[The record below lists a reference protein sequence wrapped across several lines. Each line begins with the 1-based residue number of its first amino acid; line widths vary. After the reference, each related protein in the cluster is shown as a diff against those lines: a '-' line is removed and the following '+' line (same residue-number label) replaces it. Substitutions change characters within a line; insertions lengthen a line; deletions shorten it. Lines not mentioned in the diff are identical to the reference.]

1 MATNNGESKIKTNLE
16 ADLLLKDGGTIQ
28 AMLGKVQQLHT
39 KITKLSD
46 AMQKVIEK
54 YC

>member
-1 MATNNGESKIKTNLE
+1 MANNGESKIKTNLE

-39 KITKLSD
+39 EIKSLSE
-46 AMQKVIEK
+46 AMQKVMD
-54 YC
+54 